1 MGLQND
7 WIMQQ
12 IEMIT
17 RFVAKVIFN
26 KDDSQNTFWYELE
39 DSENLSET
47 DKIYIKINSLLKE
60 NKLCEAEDILFEN
73 ITFSD
78 KYAELATDFYK
89 RLNNLSNKELESC
102 NFSRNEIYE
111 GYIDILTQLGI
122 PVEQFKL

>member
-26 KDDSQNTFWYELE
+26 KDDSQNTVWYELE

-47 DKIYIKINSLLKE
+47 DKIYIKIISLLKE

-73 ITFSD
+73 ITLSD